1 MRFSFYIL
9 FLFSLYLS
17 VSSCQKDK
25 PISTAS
31 CINDTMNNYVG
42 KFRLFEFNF
51 GPNSPK
57 KYIDTFDVEITK
69 ASCKTLKISDLA
81 DYEFSFDTSL
91 YSDGK
96 YFGYEYC
103 HCRPRLF
110 FFNRDTLELENYCGG
125 GGSPCSLG
133 MMVSLYDGFRLR

>member
-1 MRFSFYIL
+1 MRFSFYIV
-9 FLFSLYLS
+9 FLIALYLV

-25 PISTAS
+25 PIFNTQ
-31 CINDTMNNYVG
+31 CINVTMDNYVG

-51 GPNSPK
+51 GPNCPK
-57 KYIDTFDVEITK
+57 KYIDTFDIEVTK
-69 ASCKTLKISDLA
+69 ASCKTLRISYFT

-96 YFGYEYC
+96 YFGSEYC

-125 GGSPCSLG
+125 GGHPCSLG
-133 MMVSLYDGFRLR
+133 VMVSLYDGIRLK